1 MPHPEIDA
9 TFPRPGPVKDWPGA
23 GYLGEFG
30 LGVQDVT
37 AAVETAS
44 RARVMQLHR
53 AVAVRALHHMRKR
66 DRLMGAVRSGTGL
79 GTLTLWYWHE
89 LSQQLS

>member
-30 LGVQDVT
+30 LGIQNVA
-37 AAVETAS
+37 AAVEAAS
-44 RARVMQLHR
+44 RARVMQFHR
-53 AVAVRALHHMRKR
+53 AVAVRALNRCR
-66 DRLMGAVRSGTGL
+66 
-79 GTLTLWYWHE
+79 
-89 LSQQLS
+89 